1 MFASIHV
8 LQPALL
14 SLLRIVSA
22 LVLFSYGTQK
32 ILHIPAAERVPD
44 VGSMSWI
51 AGLLELTV
59 GFLVLIGFQ
68 TRAAAFVLSGLMAF
82 AYFIGHASRGFFPA
96 QNGGVAAIL
105 FCFIFLYIVAAGAGP
120 FSVDAMM
127 KRKQSAVSA

>member
-1 MFASIHV
+1 MFASIHA

-32 ILHIPAAERVPD
+32 ILHFPAAERVPD
-44 VGSMSWI
+44 VGSLPWI
-51 AGLLELTV
+51 AGLLELTL

-105 FCFIFLYIVAAGAGP
+105 FCFVFLYIVAAGAGP

-127 KRKQSAVSA
+127 KRKQGVVAA